1 MANDERR
8 TEPRVDVDLHVV
20 ELDEHTTYFQY
31 ATDLSAGGMFLFGT
45 GPHTVGS
52 QVTLLFKLPGDQ
64 SMTRLPAEV
73 VGNTEL
79 PGKRGTHIRFVGNDS
94 SEERTRVRAFVRARD
109 PATSPY

>member
-8 TEPRVDVDLHVV
+8 NEPRVDVDLHVV
-20 ELDEHTTYFQY
+20 EVDEHTTYFQY

-52 QVTLLFKLPGDQ
+52 QVTLLFKLPGDPA
-64 SMTRLPAEV
+64 MTRLPAEV

-79 PGKRGTHIRFVGNDS
+79 PGKRGTHIRFVGSDE
-94 SEERTRVRAFVRARD
+94 SEDRARVRAFVRSRG
-109 PATSPY
+109 PAS